1 MSSAASLR
9 GRLSRQFA
17 LQTLIG
23 LGLACGAVYLVITLT
38 LSGRQ
43 DETLQRK
50 REAVQRLFSEGR
62 GLHDIAGIRHLLS
75 DFLAGHDDLSL
86 IVREA
91 SGVPVFEKDAADR
104 PEAMSKRLSFGV
116 ALPPELGPA
125 GAAELI
131 YDTRE
136 DEALLSRLG
145 WTLLGAAVVG
155 TLAVSASGFLL
166 VRQGLA
172 PLDALARRMAELDA
186 SRLDRRLDTAGQ
198 SEELRPL
205 LLQFNA
211 LLDRLQLA
219 YAQMEAFNADVAH
232 ELNNPLSILIGS
244 CEVALRRSRPAA
256 ELQEVVG
263 SNLEE
268 LRRIAG
274 IVADMLFLS
283 HAERGEPA
291 RRSTPMRM
299 AELAAEV
306 VDYHEAVFEEA
317 GLRLSVRGDACVAVD
332 AGLVRRALSNLL
344 GNAVRYATA
353 GSRVE
358 VRIGRLDTGQAFIGV
373 HNLGPVIA
381 REHLPRLF
389 DRFYRVDPSRSNA
402 ARNHGLGLAI
412 VAAIAR
418 MHGGAARAES
428 SAQGT
433 LIQFTLEDRPGGPL

>member
-1 MSSAASLR
+1 
-9 GRLSRQFA
+9 
-17 LQTLIG
+17 
-23 LGLACGAVYLVITLT
+23 
-38 LSGRQ
+38 
-43 DETLQRK
+43 
-50 REAVQRLFSEGR
+50 
-62 GLHDIAGIRHLLS
+62 
-75 DFLAGHDDLSL
+75 
-86 IVREA
+86 
-91 SGVPVFEKDAADR
+91 
-104 PEAMSKRLSFGV
+104 
-116 ALPPELGPA
+116 
-125 GAAELI
+125 
-131 YDTRE
+131 
-136 DEALLSRLG
+136 
-145 WTLLGAAVVG
+145 
-155 TLAVSASGFLL
+155 
-166 VRQGLA
+166 
-172 PLDALARRMAELDA
+172 
-186 SRLDRRLDTAGQ
+186 
-198 SEELRPL
+198 
-205 LLQFNA
+205 
-211 LLDRLQLA
+211 
-219 YAQMEAFNADVAH
+219 
-232 ELNNPLSILIGS
+232 
-244 CEVALRRSRPAA
+244 
-256 ELQEVVG
+256 
-263 SNLEE
+263 
-268 LRRIAG
+268 
-274 IVADMLFLS
+274 
-283 HAERGEPA
+283 
-291 RRSTPMRM
+291 M